1 MTIFRKSLIALGLIS
16 SLPTFAEQVE
26 YFDYTPAMNVMS
38 CDTKMEMSS
47 NADSACRTKTTI

>member
-26 YFDYTPAMNVMS
+26 YFDYT
-38 CDTKMEMSS
+38 
-47 NADSACRTKTTI
+47 